1 LWHFHPATYA
11 KTQVF
16 NTVIPYQ
23 NPIACGPPGREC
35 THSPAATFAWIKF
48 TMDQS
53 FNIPGLGELNNEKPA
68 TTSRIESDNP
78 SPTPNVQADTTMTDG
93 PRPGAHEG
101 AETVQTIDTITD
113 GKVAQD
119 EQQAYQKTDTVMA
132 GSEPTPIELSSGQ
145 RGIGVAMQHD
155 EKMQDH
161 GSVKP
166 GSEADKE
173 TKKTSLETKEHPA
186 TTSTVEP
193 HGRLG
198 GEQDEPAPESPS
210 VTHALEAAL
219 DGLLGPVSKS
229 DDPEGGEKPAPEANT
244 NTQAESTEAAPGE
257 NHGDVNP
264 EWEVDSSPYESSS
277 SDSSSDDDSG
287 DDSDVDESKLL
298 GVEETA
304 RLLMEADGGSDDEM
318 DGTRAA
324 KQAAGIRTKNEL
336 PDEPEPTPQINLS
349 SEDAIEPLGIVQH
362 IVEGTQAVIEALQ
375 VGTAVTVLDRG
386 SVLCKEDRT
395 VLGVIHDTIATV
407 HKPMYV
413 LRFRSEEEAKT
424 AGLERGTQVWYSKS
438 HANFVFP
445 SQLRQEKGSDASN
458 LHDEEV
464 GPDEMEYSDDEQ
476 EQAHKREKKNRK
488 RGGKG
493 KLNRGDDRGSLPPST
508 MSDSNL
514 NYGEDDDGTY
524 HKLPRPSNFGMG
536 LPPPPP
542 PGLPALPGPNG
553 GNRGGQY
560 GGRRGDSRGRGRGRG
575 FQGRGRGGGQGH
587 NGRPPHSTQP
597 HPQPQPPPQNSHQPP
612 PPFPVIPTPAP
623 GQWPFPVPPLPQ
635 FGSAAGSSTTPAGPA
650 PTYPMQSWSPAQ
662 GNPFPF
668 PPVPPPA
675 WPAPQQQRPAQ
686 QTGYMPTA
694 GGYSVPGQYASNN
707 GPTAPAPAQNY
718 QYPTY
723 YSGQAQNNQQQR
735 WG

>member
-1 LWHFHPATYA
+1 
-11 KTQVF
+11 
-16 NTVIPYQ
+16 
-23 NPIACGPPGREC
+23 
-35 THSPAATFAWIKF
+35 
-48 TMDQS
+48 MDQT
-53 FNIPGLGELNNEKPA
+53 FNIPGLGELQTETAASAPN
-68 TTSRIESDNP
+68 IDSDRP
-78 SPTPNVQADTTMTDG
+78 SGTANSHASTGTAMTDG
-93 PRPGAHEG
+93 LAPGAQEQEQIAPKIDNAMDG
-101 AETVQTIDTITD
+101 LVTQEAAQGSQKADTIM
-113 GKVAQD
+113 G
-119 EQQAYQKTDTVMA
+119 
-132 GSEPTPIELSSGQ
+132 GSEATTFELNSGQ
-145 RGIGVAMQHD
+145 QETGMTAQQD
-155 EKMQDH
+155 EKMEDH
-161 GSVKP
+161 DSSKP
-166 GSEADKE
+166 ELEASKSEMTAVPD
-173 TKKTSLETKEHPA
+173 TKEQPA
-186 TTSTVEP
+186 NTSAEEP
-193 HGRLG
+193 QAQSATK
-198 GEQDEPAPESPS
+198 EDDSAPESPS

-229 DDPEGGEKPAPEANT
+229 EEQEDEVKPAPEAQVNG
-244 NTQAESTEAAPGE
+244 QADSTETAPGE
-257 NHGDVNP
+257 GDANP

-277 SDSSSDDDSG
+277 SDSSSDDDDDD

-324 KQAAGIRTKNEL
+324 KQAAGVRTKNEL

-349 SEDAIEPLGIVQH
+349 PEHTIEPLGVVQH

-375 VGTAVTVLDRG
+375 VGAAVTVLDRG

-407 HKPMYV
+407 HKPMYI
-413 LRFRSEEEAKT
+413 LRFRSEGEAKS

-488 RGGKG
+488 RGGKS
-493 KLNRGDDRGSLPPST
+493 KLSKGDDRGSQPPST
-508 MSDSNL
+508 MGDSNL

-542 PGLPALPGPNG
+542 PGVSAFPAMNG
-553 GNRGGQY
+553 SHRGGQN

-587 NGRPPHSTQP
+587 NGRPQPTQ
-597 HPQPQPPPQNSHQPP
+597 PQPQPQNPHQPP
-612 PPFPVIPTPAP
+612 PPFSVIPQPAP
-623 GQWPFPVPPLPQ
+623 GQWPFPIPPLPQ
-635 FGSAAGSSTTPAGPA
+635 FGGAPGSSNTPGAPA
-650 PTYPMQSWSPAQ
+650 PNYPMPSWSPAQ
-662 GNPFPF
+662 SNPFPF
-668 PPVPPPA
+668 PPVPPPN
-675 WPAPQQQRPAQ
+675 WSAPQQQRPAQ
-686 QTGYMPTA
+686 QTSYMPPA
-694 GGYSVPGQYASNN
+694 GGYSVPGQYPPNN
-707 GPTAPAPAQNY
+707 GPNPPAPAQNY
-718 QYPTY
+718 QYPNY
-723 YSGQAQNNQQQR
+723 YGGQAQNNQQQR

>member
-1 LWHFHPATYA
+1 
-11 KTQVF
+11 
-16 NTVIPYQ
+16 
-23 NPIACGPPGREC
+23 
-35 THSPAATFAWIKF
+35 
-48 TMDQS
+48 MDHS
-53 FNIPGLGELNNEKPA
+53 FNIPGLGELAPESSATAPSIESEKPSA
-68 TTSRIESDNP
+68 TANAQTSTDAE
-78 SPTPNVQADTTMTDG
+78 MTDG
-93 PRPGAHEG
+93 HKPG
-101 AETVQTIDTITD
+101 TQ
-113 GKVAQD
+113 
-119 EQQAYQKTDTVMA
+119 EQEHTPQGTDTVMGGAVTQGQGQA
-132 GSEPTPIELSSGQ
+132 GQKAHDVTGDPEPATLESTDVQQ
-145 RGIGVAMQHD
+145 RNGVAAQQD
-155 EKMQDH
+155 EKMEDHDALKQDVEKSQRETTA
-161 GSVKP
+161 GP
-166 GSEADKE
+166 GSQEAPANVSAEEPSAQPVKEEDK
-173 TKKTSLETKEHPA
+173 S
-186 TTSTVEP
+186 
-193 HGRLG
+193 
-198 GEQDEPAPESPS
+198 APGSPS

-219 DGLLGPVSKS
+219 DGLLGPVSRS
-229 DDPEGGEKPAPEANT
+229 EEQNEEKPAQEAPT
-244 NTQAESTEAAPGE
+244 NGQVEPTETAPGE
-257 NHGDVNP
+257 GGADANP

-277 SDSSSDDDSG
+277 SDSSSDDSDD

-324 KQAAGIRTKNEL
+324 KQAAGVRTKNEL
-336 PDEPEPTPQINLS
+336 PDEPEPTPQISLS
-349 SEDAIEPLGIVQH
+349 PEDIIAPLGIVQH

-375 VGTAVTVLDRG
+375 VGAAVTILDRG

-407 HKPMYV
+407 HKPMYI

-424 AGLERGTQVWYSKS
+424 AALERGTQVWYSKS

-493 KLNRGDDRGSLPPST
+493 KPNKGDDRGSQAPAVVG
-508 MSDSNL
+508 DSNL

-542 PGLPALPGPNG
+542 PGVSAFPAMNG
-553 GNRGGQY
+553 GNRGGQN

-587 NGRPPHSTQP
+587 SSRPQQPPHTQA
-597 HPQPQPPPQNSHQPP
+597 QNPHQPP
-612 PPFPVIPTPAP
+612 PPFPVLPPPAP
-623 GQWPFPVPPLPQ
+623 GQWPFPIPPLPQ
-635 FGSAAGSSTTPAGPA
+635 FGGAPGSSTAPAAPA
-650 PTYPMQSWSPAQ
+650 PSYPMPSWSPAQ

-668 PPVPPPA
+668 PPVPPPN
-675 WPAPQQQRPAQ
+675 WSPPQQQRPAQ
-686 QTGYMPTA
+686 HTNYMPPA
-694 GGYSVPGQYASNN
+694 GGYSVPGQYPPNN
-707 GPTAPAPAQNY
+707 GPTPPAPAQNY
-718 QYPTY
+718 QYPNY
-723 YSGQAQNNQQQR
+723 YGGQAQNNQQQR

>member
-1 LWHFHPATYA
+1 MNIDSQHRDSKPSLPQHGWEEGFSLPYYRLR
-11 KTQVF
+11 V
-16 NTVIPYQ
+16 TV
-23 NPIACGPPGREC
+23 N
-35 THSPAATFAWIKF
+35 S

-53 FNIPGLGELNNEKPA
+53 FNIPGLGELQTDNAALTPSVDSEKPSAA
-68 TTSRIESDNP
+68 TNT
-78 SPTPNVQADTTMTDG
+78 QASLDTEMTDG
-93 PRPGAHEG
+93 HRPGA
-101 AETVQTIDTITD
+101 Q
-113 GKVAQD
+113 
-119 EQQAYQKTDTVMA
+119 EQEQEQSVKGTDTSMDESAIQEQEQAAQKVDTVLD
-132 GSEPTPIELSSGQ
+132 GPEPRTLELAEVQ
-145 RGIGVAMQHD
+145 QENGVPAQQD
-155 EKMQDH
+155 EKMEDRDSPKRDVPASQTEITSGSGIQEAPSNVSAEEH
-161 GSVKP
+161 HAQSVKQAGESAP
-166 GSEADKE
+166 G
-173 TKKTSLETKEHPA
+173 
-186 TTSTVEP
+186 
-193 HGRLG
+193 
-198 GEQDEPAPESPS
+198 SPS

-219 DGLLGPVSKS
+219 DGLLGPVSK
-229 DDPEGGEKPAPEANT
+229 DEEQDEEKPATEVHT
-244 NTQAESTEAAPGE
+244 NGQSEPTATVPGE
-257 NHGDVNP
+257 GDADPNP

-277 SDSSSDDDSG
+277 SDDSSDDD

-324 KQAAGIRTKNEL
+324 KQAAGVRTKNEL
-336 PDEPEPTPQINLS
+336 PDEPEPTPQISLS
-349 SEDAIEPLGIVQH
+349 PEDIIAPLGIVQH
-362 IVEGTQAVIEALQ
+362 VVEGTQAVIEALQ
-375 VGTAVTVLDRG
+375 VGAAVTILDRG

-407 HKPMYV
+407 HKPMYI

-424 AGLERGTQVWYSKS
+424 AALERGTQVWYSKS

-493 KLNRGDDRGSLPPST
+493 KANRGDDRGSQAPST
-508 MSDSNL
+508 IGDSNL

-536 LPPPPP
+536 LPAPPP
-542 PGLPALPGPNG
+542 PGVSAFPAMNG
-553 GNRGGQY
+553 GNRGGQN

-587 NGRPPHSTQP
+587 NSRPQQPPHA
-597 HPQPQPPPQNSHQPP
+597 QPQNPHQPP
-612 PPFPVIPTPAP
+612 PPFPVVPPPAP
-623 GQWPFPVPPLPQ
+623 GQWPFPIPPLAQ
-635 FGSAAGSSTTPAGPA
+635 FGGAPGSSTTPAAPA
-650 PTYPMQSWSPAQ
+650 PSYPMPSWSPAQ
-662 GNPFPF
+662 GSPFPF
-668 PPVPPPA
+668 PPVPPPN
-675 WPAPQQQRPAQ
+675 WSPQQQQRPAQ
-686 QTGYMPTA
+686 HAGYMPPA
-694 GGYSVPGQYASNN
+694 GGYSVPGQYPPNN
-707 GPTAPAPAQNY
+707 GPNPPAPAQNY

-723 YSGQAQNNQQQR
+723 YGGQAQNNQQQR